1 MRKRVVLPK
10 HVTLVLLAL
19 VVARVCC
26 ASALPHPVSQGTLIQ
41 STFLRFGQ
49 TLAVADFDG
58 DNRIDRATLSGTGR
72 SKSLDI
78 RLSHTTTHTL
88 LHFDTLASERGSL
101 FAGDI
106 DNDGDNDLV
115 WTDLVH
121 PNDVI
126 VWLADGTG
134 RFERVCPDRFASA
147 FVLTDG
153 PAYDSPENPQLDSGA
168 GPQRQPLPSLSPAGK
183 HACSISTPV
192 AFTPRHRAPVAEG
205 YQQLHLNRGPPSLLF

>member
-1 MRKRVVLPK
+1 MQKRVALLK

-19 VVARVCC
+19 VVARAGC
-26 ASALPHPVSQGTLIQ
+26 ASALPHPTSQKPLVKA
-41 STFLRFGQ
+41 TFLRFGQ
-49 TLAVADFDG
+49 TLALADFDG

-88 LHFDTLASERGSL
+88 LHFDTLDSEHGSV

-115 WTDLVH
+115 WTDLIH
-121 PNDVI
+121 PDDVV

-134 RFERVCPDRFASA
+134 RFERVCPKRKN
-147 FVLTDG
+147 VL
-153 PAYDSPENPQLDSGA
+153 
-168 GPQRQPLPSLSPAGK
+168 
-183 HACSISTPV
+183 
-192 AFTPRHRAPVAEG
+192 
-205 YQQLHLNRGPPSLLF
+205 